1 MDALETAKEVLVS
14 TLPIAAILF
23 VLRLILVPFDLEE
36 TAMFLLCVL
45 MVLVGFTM
53 FLIGVEKGINPVG
66 EAIGSEIPKR
76 RSRLFMVAVVFT
88 ISFLVT
94 VAEPDVAVFAT
105 QVTELFTSMN
115 KDTMVYGI
123 AAGVALF
130 LIIAACRIV
139 FKFSL
144 RILITIGYVIVLV
157 LLFMTP
163 AEYVGISVD
172 SGGVTTGP
180 MTVPILL
187 SLGIGIC
194 SVGKFR
200 NELDGYGMIGLASIG
215 PIIALLVIG
224 VASGDPVFGSSS
236 GGEVAHA
243 TENIWVAM
251 GHELCHE
258 VYNVA
263 IAIVPLTI
271 FFAFFQRTFLRFT
284 WNAVKRMLLGLTLA
298 AAGVVIFLTGIYT
311 GFIPLATKLGT
322 ELAHMPIVLILLGAV
337 LGFLVAIAEPAV
349 AILASRVE
357 ESSGKNVSKKT
368 ITMVVSSGV
377 ALFVAI
383 GMAKV
388 CFNFDI
394 LYIVVPGYILAVV
407 LMWLGDKDMVGIT
420 FDAGGV
426 ATGPMSVA
434 IISTMY
440 TGVSATL
447 YTGSEAVIN
456 GFGVISL
463 IALAPLVFLGF
474 FSVYIRLLKEGRI

>member
-1 MDALETAKEVLVS
+1 MMGVLETAEEVLVS
-14 TLPIAAILF
+14 TLPIAIILF
-23 VLRLILVPFDLEE
+23 ILRLILVPFDLEG
-36 TAMFLLCVL
+36 TLMFLLCVV

-53 FLIGVEKGINPVG
+53 FLVGVEKGINPVG
-66 EAIGSEIPKR
+66 GAIGSEIPKR
-76 RSRLFMVAVVFT
+76 RSKFFMVAVVFA

-94 VAEPDVAVFAT
+94 VAEPDVAVFAS
-105 QVTELFTSMN
+105 QVTDLFTSMSKN
-115 KDTMVYGI
+115 TMVYGI
-123 AAGVALF
+123 AAGVAFF

-139 FKFSL
+139 FKLSL
-144 RILITIGYVIVLV
+144 RVLITIGYVIVLV
-157 LLFMTP
+157 LLFVTP
-163 AEYVGISVD
+163 AEYIGISVD

-194 SVGKFR
+194 SVGRYR

-215 PIIALLVIG
+215 PIIALLIIG
-224 VASGDPVFGSSS
+224 VVSGDPVIGATS
-236 GGEVAHA
+236 GEAVHA
-243 TENIWVAM
+243 AENIWIHM
-251 GHELCHE
+251 GQELLHETL
-258 VYNVA
+258 NVA
-263 IAIVPLTI
+263 KAIVPLTI
-271 FFAFFQRTFLRFT
+271 FFAFFQRTFLKFT

-298 AAGVVIFLTGIYT
+298 SAGVIIFLTAIYT
-311 GFIPLATKLGT
+311 GFIPLATEIGT
-322 ELAHMPIVLILLGAV
+322 ELAHMPVVLILLGA
-337 LGFLVAIAEPAV
+337 LLAFLVAIAEPAV
-349 AILASRVE
+349 AILAARVE

-368 ITMVVSSGV
+368 ITYVVSCGV
-377 ALFVAI
+377 AFFVAL

-394 LYIVVPGYILAVV
+394 LYIVVPGYILAII

-434 IISTMY
+434 IVSTMY
-440 TGVSATL
+440 TGIAATL
-447 YTGSEAVIN
+447 YTGSDAVIN

>member
-1 MDALETAKEVLVS
+1 
-14 TLPIAAILF
+14 
-23 VLRLILVPFDLEE
+23 
-36 TAMFLLCVL
+36 
-45 MVLVGFTM
+45 
-53 FLIGVEKGINPVG
+53 
-66 EAIGSEIPKR
+66 
-76 RSRLFMVAVVFT
+76 
-88 ISFLVT
+88 
-94 VAEPDVAVFAT
+94 
-105 QVTELFTSMN
+105 
-115 KDTMVYGI
+115 
-123 AAGVALF
+123 
-130 LIIAACRIV
+130 
-139 FKFSL
+139 
-144 RILITIGYVIVLV
+144 
-157 LLFMTP
+157 
-163 AEYVGISVD
+163 
-172 SGGVTTGP
+172 
-180 MTVPILL
+180 
-187 SLGIGIC
+187 
-194 SVGKFR
+194 
-200 NELDGYGMIGLASIG
+200 
-215 PIIALLVIG
+215 
-224 VASGDPVFGSSS
+224 
-236 GGEVAHA
+236 
-243 TENIWVAM
+243 M

-284 WNAVKRMLLGLTLA
+284 WNAIKRMLLGLTLA

-440 TGVSATL
+440 TGVAATL